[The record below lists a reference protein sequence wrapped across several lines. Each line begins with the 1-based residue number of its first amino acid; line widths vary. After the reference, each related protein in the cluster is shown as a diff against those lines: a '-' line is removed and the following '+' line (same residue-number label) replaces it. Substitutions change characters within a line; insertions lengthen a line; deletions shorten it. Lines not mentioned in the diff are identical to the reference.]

1 MSSAFDQPIVS
12 VFDEI
17 PTLSKESAD
26 VYGCL
31 LNNGLC
37 MIQPE
42 IGMDLDVVKKAMGWY
57 YCLVRAVLIIQSP
70 QMAFIDVC
78 LGEGLTSPSFREVF
92 S

>member
-57 YCLVRAVLIIQSP
+57 YCLVRAV
-70 QMAFIDVC
+70 F
-78 LGEGLTSPSFREVF
+78 GLSRVPKWLLLMFVLVKD
-92 S
+92 